1 MPHPPTRDEVSCIN
15 TASKHS
21 AKTSIH
27 LANSQRRPKP
37 RKPRE
42 NSDKGLLKPY
52 KAPFQD
58 PTKPKEHLGQ
68 PDPYLQEL
76 QENPRRSSET
86 HQKEQ
91 KLPTEFKQTEK
102 HPSKNQKIKKSKKF
116 LNNLKV
122 SYKGFQCSSSPKKKS
137 PPCALV
143 RFAASSSLGTQ
154 EALRPKIPAPPPREP
169 NTP

>member
-1 MPHPPTRDEVSCIN
+1 MHQHCKQTLREDIG
-15 TASKHS
+15 
-21 AKTSIH
+21 
-27 LANSQRRPKP
+27 PKP

-58 PTKPKEHLGQ
+58 PTKNPRNTKEQ

-76 QENPRRSSET
+76 QENPRRSPET

-102 HPSKNQKIKKSKKF
+102 HQKKSKKI

-122 SYKGFQCSSSPKKKS
+122 SYKGFQCSSSPKKAPLVPWSGLPPRRPWEHRRRFVQKS
-137 PPCALV
+137 PP
-143 RFAASSSLGTQ
+143 
-154 EALRPKIPAPPPREP
+154 PPPREP